1 MKKYILAAAMAC
13 GAIGMLG
20 SASTVSAQANGN
32 AYGYSAGR
40 ICDAVFSWT
49 DPTTTNPYWVNQG
62 IYKTRGACVAAHVKW
77 LKEGN
82 PVPPW
87 A

>member
-32 AYGYSAGR
+32 AHGYSAGR
-40 ICDAVFSWT
+40 ICDAIFSWSG
-49 DPTTTNPYWVNQG
+49 PTTNAYWVNQG
-62 IYKTRGACVAAHVKW
+62 YKSRGACVSAHVQW
-77 LKEGN
+77 LKDGN
-82 PVPPW
+82 TVPPW